1 MPAPPRNPWRPR
13 SSTTRSA
20 PRRSNAGYNPVTSA
34 GRSTVSPGYSAST
47 PGINQTS
54 RDEYWGAPGMANI
67 GTTAEYAG
75 YRAGR
80 GYTPYASPAAA
91 PRVGGGGGGG
101 GYGGGG
107 GGGGGG
113 SAMTQAMFNSMMQAI
128 GASGPQLR
136 LNQVDL
142 PDFVG
147 TALAAFNAQPYTQA
161 LGQISEAVT
170 ADQAASAAAA
180 QQATQA
186 LQGNYTNAYANTQV
200 QGAPAAQQVGGALQ
214 ATAGGGGDQAA
225 VAAQSNQAAG
235 QDQAAF
241 ANLLN
246 ILAAADQS
254 AQSSRL
260 NQVALD
266 QGTATRGINAQALGL
281 RGGVN
286 TARAQAENQWRQ
298 AAAERDYQNSLM
310 RQQWQRE
317 ELTRNQDISNQQAQG
332 NWQQRNEMISSRLTP
347 LLQLLQGAGQGIN
360 TSALQQLLA
369 GWSR

>member
-1 MPAPPRNPWRPR
+1 MGWGDVGYGLGGRGTRARTARRVVRENTARRAQRPAGVQQAEREYLLNVPRNQW
-13 SSTTRSA
+13 
-20 PRRSNAGYNPVTSA
+20 
-34 GRSTVSPGYSAST
+34 SPGMYHGWMNEAANSAAALST
-47 PGINQTS
+47 PS
-54 RDEYWGAPGMANI
+54 F
-67 GTTAEYAG
+67 
-75 YRAGR
+75 
-80 GYTPYASPAAA
+80 S
-91 PRVGGGGGGG
+91 GGGGGG
-101 GYGGGG
+101 GYGRGGGG

-113 SAMTQAMFNSMMQAI
+113 SAMTQAMFNQMLGVL
-128 GASGPQLR
+128 GAGGPQLR

-147 TALAAFNAQPYTQA
+147 TPLAAFNAQPYTQA
-161 LGQISEAVT
+161 LGQVNEAVT

-200 QGAPAAQQVGGALQ
+200 QGAPAAQQIGGALQ
-214 ATAGGGGDQAA
+214 ATAGGGGNQAA

-241 ANLLN
+241 ANLIN

-254 AQSSRL
+254 AQGSRL

-266 QGTATRGINAQALGL
+266 QGTATRNINAQALGL

-298 AAAERDYQNSLM
+298 AAAEREYQNSLM

-317 ELTRNQDISNQQAQG
+317 EMTRNQDIGNQQAQG

-347 LLQLLQGAGQGIN
+347 LLELLGSAGANIN

-369 GWSR
+369 GWGR